1 MQRQTA
7 VTTLQPLG
15 EDSMICTI
23 MIAERSTDVTQD
35 LEPNLVQSE

>member
-23 MIAERSTDVTQD
+23 MTAEQTADVTRNRESHRIQD
-35 LEPNLVQSE
+35 E